1 MYITPQGNDERD
13 YRGEPAALKDEI
25 DPFEAFGDIDPGN
38 DNAAPAMLDAEPES
52 APSSEVAPFRVRTG
66 FSWVAFAGG
75 LAALGWLGAA
85 IGGAIS
91 YFGVDGMMV
100 MSPLMQAGAIAFAI
114 GPALLFWLGAAAA
127 GEALKARR
135 VAMQLAALAH
145 DTRAPFDATRIGAT
159 QLSGAVRREIEQ
171 LNEAIATAIDRMAD
185 LEAAAQRNTALFEDA
200 VSASSESN
208 EAMTETLAR
217 ERAALL
223 ELNGEIKG
231 KTETMANAIGRQV
244 RLLREASTL
253 VKTEVVAAEG
263 VFETQLARF
272 DAATF
277 AMGERVA
284 DFETVANDATASA
297 SSLDGVMAR
306 LLEGLSEATR
316 LSETARRSTEQAV
329 TAANDTAGALRE
341 TTRAAVFEAKRAA
354 QLIRAETASMQQAA
368 NDTLAKLQQSATSAR
383 AASRESQAASVERRL
398 GAFATAAGAK
408 RSVREERVAVRT
420 DAQPQAR
427 GTPVREAQA
436 PQGGRVFSN
445 WANFMPPQQSQP
457 AKPVLNYVDREIDRD
472 PDALLQSDALDLL
485 ADAGVDLHDALHAND
500 LDRIAR
506 KAREGATARRRAVVD
521 ATPGAVSRLARHL
534 KRDVTATNIAK
545 SFRARPDLT
554 ESDDAQEAGDLVRAF
569 LLIDAALT

>member
-1 MYITPQGNDERD
+1 
-13 YRGEPAALKDEI
+13 
-25 DPFEAFGDIDPGN
+25 
-38 DNAAPAMLDAEPES
+38 
-52 APSSEVAPFRVRTG
+52 
-66 FSWVAFAGG
+66 
-75 LAALGWLGAA
+75 
-85 IGGAIS
+85 
-91 YFGVDGMMV
+91 
-100 MSPLMQAGAIAFAI
+100 
-114 GPALLFWLGAAAA
+114 
-127 GEALKARR
+127 
-135 VAMQLAALAH
+135 
-145 DTRAPFDATRIGAT
+145 
-159 QLSGAVRREIEQ
+159 
-171 LNEAIATAIDRMAD
+171 
-185 LEAAAQRNTALFEDA
+185 
-200 VSASSESN
+200 
-208 EAMTETLAR
+208 
-217 ERAALL
+217 
-223 ELNGEIKG
+223 
-231 KTETMANAIGRQV
+231 
-244 RLLREASTL
+244 
-253 VKTEVVAAEG
+253 
-263 VFETQLARF
+263 
-272 DAATF
+272 
-277 AMGERVA
+277 
-284 DFETVANDATASA
+284 
-297 SSLDGVMAR
+297 MAR